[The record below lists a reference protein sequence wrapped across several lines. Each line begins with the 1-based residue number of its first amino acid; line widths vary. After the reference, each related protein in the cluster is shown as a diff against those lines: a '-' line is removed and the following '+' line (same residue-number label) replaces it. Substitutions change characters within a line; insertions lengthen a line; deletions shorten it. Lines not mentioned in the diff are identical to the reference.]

1 MSFQHIQLEREGSLT
16 IVRLGSGKLNAIS
29 PELLEECHRGLDDL
43 ETDTALTGLIITG
56 GASRFFSYGL
66 DVARLLTVD
75 RSTLRPFMKSLNR
88 LLSRLYLFP
97 QPVGAAVNGHA
108 TAGGLLLVM
117 TADCRVAAEGNFSAG
132 LSEAK
137 LGLAAPAA
145 ALRMIARR
153 LGSSATALLALRGV
167 MLGPEAARDLGI
179 YEKIVP
185 ADQLLGETMER
196 VRAMASPP
204 GATALNKRFLGTGV
218 FDLPEAIQDRE
229 IEDWLDRW
237 YSPEAQSE
245 LHKLAARK

>member
-1 MSFQHIQLEREGSLT
+1 MSFQHIQLEREGRVAIL
-16 IVRLGSGKLNAIS
+16 RLASGKLNAIS
-29 PELLEECHRGLDDL
+29 PELMEECHQALDAL
-43 ETDTALTGLIITG
+43 ENDTATTGLIITG

-75 RSTLRPFMKSLNR
+75 RSVLGPFMKSLNR

-117 TADCRVAAEGNFSAG
+117 TADCRVAADGSFLAG

-145 ALRMIARR
+145 ALRMIAKR
-153 LGSSATALLALRGV
+153 LGSSATVELALHAM
-167 MLGPEAARDLGI
+167 MLNPEAALALGI

-185 ADQLLGETMER
+185 ADQLLGETIER
-196 VRAMASPP
+196 VRAMAIPT
-204 GATALNKRFLGTGV
+204 GAMALNKRFLGAGV
-218 FDLPEAIQDRE
+218 FDLPDAVQDRE

-237 YSPEAQSE
+237 YSPEAQAE
-245 LHKLAARK
+245 LTKLATRK

>member
-1 MSFQHIQLEREGSLT
+1 MSFQHIQLEREGTVAIL
-16 IVRLGSGKLNAIS
+16 RLASGKLNAIS
-29 PELLEECHRGLDDL
+29 PELLEECHRALDAL
-43 ETDTALTGLIITG
+43 ENDTATTGLIITG
-56 GASRFFSYGL
+56 GSSRFFSYGL
-66 DVARLLTVD
+66 DVGRLLTVD
-75 RSTLRPFMKSLNR
+75 RSFLGPFMKSLNR

-153 LGSSATALLALRGV
+153 LGTAATAELALRGM
-167 MLGPEAARDLGI
+167 MLNPEAALALGI

-196 VRAMASPP
+196 VRAMAIP
-204 GATALNKRFLGTGV
+204 GGAILLNKRFLSTGV
-218 FDLPEAIQDRE
+218 YDLPDAIQDRE

-237 YSPEAQSE
+237 FSPEAQAE
-245 LHKLAARK
+245 LQKLTSRK

>member
-1 MSFQHIQLEREGSLT
+1 MSFQHIQLEREGSLA
-16 IVRLGSGKLNAIS
+16 IVRLASGKLNAIS
-29 PELLEECHRGLDDL
+29 PELLEECHQALDEL
-43 ETDTALTGLIITG
+43 ETDTRLTGLIITG

-75 RSTLRPFMKSLNR
+75 RSALGSLMKNLNR

-153 LGSSATALLALRGV
+153 LGPSATADLALRGL
-167 MLGPEAARDLGI
+167 MLGPEAARELGI
-179 YEKIVP
+179 YQKIVP
-185 ADQLLGETMER
+185 AEQLQGETMEGL
-196 VRAMASPP
+196 RAMASPP
-204 GATALNKRFLGTGV
+204 GATALNKRFLGAGV
-218 FDLPEAIQDRE
+218 FDLPEATQDRE

-245 LHKLAARK
+245 LHTLVARK